1 MLGYMKY
8 NWILSFVFSVVVFSA
23 NAQFR
28 KIPAPVTDSFKTRYN
43 DATKVSWRD
52 NINYFQATFKK
63 GNDNVKASFNSK
75 GEWLKTE
82 TSSQFENSPEDL
94 KDGFK
99 KSRYADWPIK
109 EVVFVEERDKQA
121 QYRVLV
127 RKSELLKKNLYF
139 SQSGQLLEEA
149 ITL

>member
-1 MLGYMKY
+1 MRYK
-8 NWILSFVFSVVVFSA
+8 WIFSLALSVVMFSA

-28 KIPAPVTDSFKTRYN
+28 KIPAQVTDSFRTRFN

-52 NINYFQATFKK
+52 NITSFQATFKK
-63 GNDNVKASFNSK
+63 ENDNVKASFTSK

-82 TSSQFENSPEDL
+82 KYLTLDKAPEEV

-99 KSRYADWPIK
+99 KSKYADWTIK
-109 EVVFVEERDKQA
+109 EVVSAEEKDKQPL
-121 QYRVLV
+121 YRILI
-127 RKSELLKKNLYF
+127 RKSDLQKKNLYF
-139 SQSGQLLEEA
+139 STFGQLLEEA

>member
-1 MLGYMKY
+1 MKY
-8 NWILSFVFSVVVFSA
+8 KWILSLALSIVMFSA

-28 KIPAPVTDSFKTRYN
+28 KIPAEVTDSFKTRFN

-52 NINYFQATFKK
+52 NIISFQASFKK
-63 GNDNVKASFNSK
+63 GNDNVKASFTSK

-82 TSSQFENSPEDL
+82 KNFTFENSPEEL

-99 KSRYADWPIK
+99 KSKYTDWTVK
-109 EVVFVEERDKQA
+109 EVVLVEEKDKQP
-121 QYRVLV
+121 QYRILV
-127 RKSELLKKNLYF
+127 RKSDLQKKNLYF